1 MPESRR
7 VRIRRW
13 WNSLTTEQKQAHQEK
28 KIAAKKASPK
38 RKAKIAACKALL
50 IEERKRLLGDRWREN
65 CPFEV
70 DE

>member
-1 MPESRR
+1 M
-7 VRIRRW
+7 
-13 WNSLTTEQKQAHQEK
+13 NLTENALNRT
-28 KIAAKKASPK
+28 ASSGLLD
-38 RKAKIAACKALL
+38 RFSAKIAACKALL